1 MKHWSWGAGGGG
13 KQGEGRGISTVQKG
27 AILLKCLNT
36 LSFIVANINHACNNL
51 RLIIKSLNIP

>member
-1 MKHWSWGAGGGG
+1 MQHWSWGAGGGGG

-36 LSFIVANINHACNNL
+36 FVLQCS
-51 RLIIKSLNIP
+51 